1 MERLVNDLV
10 NNEKDRCCI
19 FTDIGYK
26 FEDSSIEAVK
36 KDELLEKIISSLE
49 IKSKQDIISVLWII
63 GKYRSNVS
71 IASLLSMSD
80 RISDN
85 DIAWQYLVSYENIVG
100 NNIEPGFI
108 DIFKKIEKYSGKDAR
123 IERSLNRFGF
133 RLNR

>member
-1 MERLVNDLV
+1 MEHLVNDLV

-80 RISDN
+80 RISDK

-100 NNIEPGFI
+100 NNIEPDFI
-108 DIFKKIEKYSGKDAR
+108 DVFKRIEKYSEKDAR

>member
-1 MERLVNDLV
+1 MERFIDGLV
-10 NNEKDRCCI
+10 NNEKDRCHI
-19 FTDIGYK
+19 FTEIGYK

-80 RISDN
+80 RISNN
-85 DIAWQYLVSYENIVG
+85 DVAWQYLVSYENIVG
-100 NNIEPGFI
+100 NNIEPDFI
-108 DIFKKIEKYSGKDAR
+108 DVFKRIEKYSGKDAR
-123 IERSLNRFGF
+123 IERSLNRFSF

>member
-1 MERLVNDLV
+1 MERLIDGLV
-10 NNEKDRCCI
+10 NNEKDRCHI
-19 FTDIGYK
+19 FTGIGYK
-26 FEDSSIEAVK
+26 FEDSSIEVVK

>member
-1 MERLVNDLV
+1 MLHLYG
-10 NNEKDRCCI
+10 
-19 FTDIGYK
+19 IGYK

-63 GKYRSNVS
+63 DKYRSNVS

-80 RISDN
+80 RISNN
-85 DIAWQYLVSYENIVG
+85 DVAWQYLVSYENIVG
-100 NNIEPGFI
+100 NNIEPDFI
-108 DIFKKIEKYSGKDAR
+108 DVFKRIEKYSGKDAR
-123 IERSLNRFGF
+123 IERSLNRFSF

>member
-1 MERLVNDLV
+1 MERLINDLV
-10 NNEKDRCCI
+10 NNEKDRCRI
-19 FTDIGYK
+19 FTEIGYK
-26 FEDSSIEAVK
+26 FEDSSIEANK

-49 IKSKQDIISVLWII
+49 IKSKQDIISALWIM

-71 IASLLSMSD
+71 IASLLSMSG

-100 NNIEPGFI
+100 NNIEPDFM
-108 DIFKKIEKYSGKDAR
+108 DVFKRIEKYSGKDAR
-123 IERSLNRFGF
+123 IERSLNRFSF

>member
-1 MERLVNDLV
+1 MERFIDGLV
-10 NNEKDRCCI
+10 NNEKDRCHI
-19 FTDIGYK
+19 FTEIGYK
-26 FEDSSIEAVK
+26 FEDSSIEVVK

-80 RISDN
+80 RISNN
-85 DIAWQYLVSYENIVG
+85 DVAWQYLVSYENIVG
-100 NNIEPGFI
+100 NNIEPDFI
-108 DIFKKIEKYSGKDAR
+108 DVFKRIEKYSGKDAR
-123 IERSLNRFGF
+123 IERSLNRFSF

>member
-1 MERLVNDLV
+1 MERFINGLV
-10 NNEKDRCCI
+10 NNEKDRCHI
-19 FTDIGYK
+19 FTEIGYK

-80 RISDN
+80 RISNN
-85 DIAWQYLVSYENIVG
+85 DVAWQYLVSYENIVG
-100 NNIEPGFI
+100 NNIEPDFI
-108 DIFKKIEKYSGKDAR
+108 DVFKRIEKYSGKDAR
-123 IERSLNRFGF
+123 IERSLNRFSF

>member
-63 GKYRSNVS
+63 DKYRSNVS

-80 RISDN
+80 RISNN
-85 DIAWQYLVSYENIVG
+85 DVAWQYLVSYENIVG
-100 NNIEPGFI
+100 NNIEPDFI
-108 DIFKKIEKYSGKDAR
+108 DVFKRIEKYSGKDAR
-123 IERSLNRFGF
+123 IERSLNRFSF

>member
-1 MERLVNDLV
+1 MERFIDGLV
-10 NNEKDRCCI
+10 NNEKDRCHI
-19 FTDIGYK
+19 FTEIGYK

-85 DIAWQYLVSYENIVG
+85 DIAWQ
-100 NNIEPGFI
+100 
-108 DIFKKIEKYSGKDAR
+108 
-123 IERSLNRFGF
+123 
-133 RLNR
+133 

>member
-1 MERLVNDLV
+1 MERFIDGLV
-10 NNEKDRCCI
+10 NNEKDRCHI
-19 FTDIGYK
+19 FTEIGYK

-49 IKSKQDIISVLWII
+49 IKSKQDIIFVLWII

-80 RISDN
+80 RISNN
-85 DIAWQYLVSYENIVG
+85 DVAWQYLVSYENIVG
-100 NNIEPGFI
+100 NNIEPDFI
-108 DIFKKIEKYSGKDAR
+108 DVFKRIEKYSGKDAR
-123 IERSLNRFGF
+123 IERSLNRFSF

>member
-1 MERLVNDLV
+1 MGRLVNDLV
-10 NNEKDRCCI
+10 NNEKDRCRI
-19 FTDIGYK
+19 FTEIGYK
-26 FEDSSIEAVK
+26 FEDSSIEAGK
-36 KDELLEKIISSLE
+36 KNELLEKIISSLE
-49 IKSKQDIISVLWII
+49 IKSKQDIISILWII

-85 DIAWQYLVSYENIVG
+85 DVAWQYLVSYENIVG

-108 DIFKKIEKYSGKDAR
+108 DIFKRIEKYSGKDAR

>member
-100 NNIEPGFI
+100 NNIEPDFI
-108 DIFKKIEKYSGKDAR
+108 DVFKRIEKYSGKDAR
-123 IERSLNRFGF
+123 IERSLNRFSF